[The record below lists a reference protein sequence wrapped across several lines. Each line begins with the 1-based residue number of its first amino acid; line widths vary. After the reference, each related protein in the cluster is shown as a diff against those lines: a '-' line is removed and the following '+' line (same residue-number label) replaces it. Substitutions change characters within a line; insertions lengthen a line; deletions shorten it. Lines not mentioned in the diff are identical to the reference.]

1 MEEERTVLCIANQKG
16 GCGKTTI
23 AYHLARLAA
32 QEGQKSVL
40 AVDMDPQGNLTELFT
55 EGELKAEN
63 HTRSIFDEKSPVPL
77 TVVDG
82 IRLIGSD
89 ITLSAYEKRA
99 SWHDIGL
106 LRLYLSDRPEKLVI
120 VDCPPNLGLMT
131 SSALFCATRLLVP
144 VTMGRSSVKGLRD
157 LFATAKDLRDMG
169 KDVLVEPLGIVLNA
183 MAEGQ
188 LRAREAR
195 ELLWQ
200 GYSALMLK
208 TIIPQAASIEM
219 AMNHKKAA
227 WEIEPRGKASKAFH
241 DLYAEIAGR
250 LLWTSNEQ
258 PM

>member
-1 MEEERTVLCIANQKG
+1 MEEENAIIAVANQKG
-16 GCGKTTI
+16 GAGKTTI
-23 AYHLARLAA
+23 AYHLSRLAA
-32 QEGQKSVL
+32 QAGKSVL
-40 AVDMDPQGNLTELFT
+40 VVDVDPQGNLTELFT
-55 EGELKAEN
+55 EGEIKSEN
-63 HTRSIFDEKSPVPL
+63 HTRLIFDEKAPVPL

-89 ITLSAYEKRA
+89 ISLSAYEKRA

-106 LRLYLSDRPEKLVI
+106 LRLYLIDRPERLI
-120 VDCPPNLGLMT
+120 IIDCPPNLGLMT

-169 KDVLVEPLGIVLNA
+169 KDVQVEPLGIVLNA

-208 TIIPQAASIEM
+208 TIIPQAASVEM
-219 AMNHKKAA
+219 AMNHKKAV
-227 WEIEPRGKASKAFH
+227 WEIEPRGKAAKAFRE
-241 DLYAEIAGR
+241 LYAEIAGR
-250 LLWTSNEQ
+250 LMWTEKAAT
-258 PM
+258 